1 MSDKPLPPPT
11 RRFLSGYSYTPEQQA
26 EKAYYMKQLARDW
39 PDVNS
44 LWREWVYDFV
54 VNTSEEELQKI
65 METVDEK
72 ESKFS
77 PSNVQKMLA
86 EYQKAS

>member
-11 RRFLSGYSYTPEQQA
+11 RRLLKGYRYTPAQQA
-26 EKAYYMKQLARDW
+26 EKDYHMKQLARDW

-54 VNTSEEELQKI
+54 VNTPEVDLQKI
-65 METVDEK
+65 METVDER

-86 EYQKAS
+86 EYQKGS